1 MQSIYPDGK
10 KRGVSMEQKRILIV
24 EDEILTAQH
33 LAMVVEEAGYK
44 VVCICDRGECAI
56 REALR
61 LKPDLIFMDIM
72 LKDNISGSEA
82 ALKITTLIDTK
93 IIFLTAYSD
102 DEMIE
107 YAIDSK
113 AVNYIIKPFSQE
125 QIITALKLA
134 FMLPSEE
141 NRLPSDT
148 VLLPNGYSFNL
159 KTKNLLKNTGES
171 VPLRGK
177 KRELLHALIKNI
189 DSVVP
194 YKQLIEILYGQESS
208 ISALRTQ
215 ISRLN
220 KALGFTL
227 IENVNGIGYKISS
240 PNKKS

>member
-1 MQSIYPDGK
+1 
-10 KRGVSMEQKRILIV
+10 MEKKRILIV

-33 LAMVVEEAGYK
+33 LEMVVEAAGYE
-44 VVCICDRGECAI
+44 VVAICDRGESAI
-56 REALR
+56 REAIR

-113 AVNYIIKPFSQE
+113 AINYIIKPFSEE

-134 FMLPSEE
+134 FVDNIEHHKT
-141 NRLPSDT
+141 PSDT
-148 VLLPNGYSFNL
+148 VLLPNGYSFN
-159 KTKNLLKNTGES
+159 TKSKLLFQSSGES

-177 KRELLHALIKNI
+177 KRELLNELVKNLGRA
-189 DSVVP
+189 VP
-194 YKQLIEILYGQESS
+194 YKQLSQALYGEEST

-220 KALGFTL
+220 KSLGFTL
-227 IENVNGIGYKISS
+227 VENVNGIGYKISL
-240 PNKKS
+240 PK

>member
-1 MQSIYPDGK
+1 
-10 KRGVSMEQKRILIV
+10 MEKKRILIV

-33 LAMVVEEAGYK
+33 LEMVIETAGYE
-44 VVCICDRGECAI
+44 VVGICDRGECAI
-56 REALR
+56 REAIC

-82 ALKITTLIDTK
+82 ALKITTLINTK

-113 AVNYIIKPFSQE
+113 AVNYIIKPFSEE

-134 FMLPSEE
+134 FVTATGKDRNSP
-141 NRLPSDT
+141 DT
-148 VLLPNGYSFNL
+148 VMLPNGFL
-159 KTKNLLKNTGES
+159 FHTKSKLLFRSSGES

-177 KRELLHALIKNI
+177 KRELLSLLVKNLGRA
-189 DSVVP
+189 VP
-194 YKQLIEILYGQESS
+194 YKQLSETLYEEERT

-227 IENVNGIGYKISS
+227 IENVNGIGYKISM
-240 PNKKS
+240 PK